1 MANFSS
7 KSHLGSA
14 KSYKKEVDNYNSLK
28 NLGKMNIV
36 QSIVS
41 QRTRDGGSGSK
52 KLTPDITRSTKN
64 SNIKLRP
71 RLNLAN

>member
-1 MANFSS
+1 
-7 KSHLGSA
+7 
-14 KSYKKEVDNYNSLK
+14 
-28 NLGKMNIV
+28 MNIV

-52 KLTPDITRSTKN
+52 KLTPDITRSNKN

-71 RLNLAN
+71 RLNLANQNTPEYANKTGATTLKT